1 MKIDNKKDF
10 YTNYFSEKSNKG
22 LAGLNERSLSNW
34 RSATLSRI
42 KDWLPD
48 HTESEILDIGC
59 GFGNLLRAFK
69 DAGYNNLTGIDI
81 SVEQILKAKE
91 LNSQINFS
99 CIDLISFLK
108 SSKKKYDLITAF
120 DVIEHLEKE
129 EAITTLNLIFNAL
142 NDKGQLIIQTPNAES
157 PWFGAV
163 AYGDFT
169 HEWFYTA
176 SSLEDVLLKSGFRN
190 IKFKPSEPLFISL
203 RSGIRRIVW
212 KVINMFLQIWN
223 LAETG
228 SMGSKIYARVFLA
241 SAKK

>member
-1 MKIDNKKDF
+1 MNKNYRTSF
-10 YTNYFSEKSNKG
+10 YNNYFSEKSNKG
-22 LAGLNERSLSNW
+22 SANLNQKSLSNW
-34 RSATLSRI
+34 RFATISRI
-42 KDWLPD
+42 KKWLPSD
-48 HTESEILDIGC
+48 KNCSILDIGC
-59 GFGNLLRAFK
+59 GFGNLLEAFK
-69 DAGYNNLTGIDI
+69 EAGYNNLTGIDI
-81 SVEQILKAKE
+81 SEEQILKAKE

-129 EAITTLNLIFNAL
+129 EAITTINLIFNAL

>member
-1 MKIDNKKDF
+1 MNKSYRKIF
-10 YTNYFSEKSNKG
+10 YKNYFSEKSNKG
-22 LAGLNERSLSNW
+22 SVNLDEISLSNW
-34 RSATLSRI
+34 RNATISRI

-48 HTESEILDIGC
+48 NKKANILDIGC
-59 GFGNLLRAFK
+59 GFGNLLKAFQET
-69 DAGYNNLTGIDI
+69 GYTNLTGIDI
-81 SVEQILKAKE
+81 SEEQIVKAKE

-108 SSKKKYDLITAF
+108 TSNEKFDLITAF

-129 EAITTLNLIFNAL
+129 EAITTLNLIFSAL
-142 NDKGQLIIQTPNAES
+142 NENGKIIIQTPNAES

-176 SSLEDVLLKSGFRN
+176 SSLEDVLIKSGFKN
-190 IKFKPSEPLFISL
+190 IQFKPSEPLFISFKG
-203 RSGIRRIVW
+203 GIRRILW
-212 KVINMFLQIWN
+212 KFINLFLSIWN

-228 SMGSKIYARVFLA
+228 SRGSKIYTRVFLTH
-241 SAKK
+241 AKR